1 MIKKKIITSSLN
13 FYGKRNHKFISCR
26 LGPDVNPALIFWTCF
41 ILTFDGE
48 NGRMTTKSMQS
59 SQTENFDDSD
69 YFLEDFRPAR
79 IIFPLMS
86 LCSGKW
92 WFWFFDDF
100 PNISPAFCWKKW
112 TSICSKYDH
121 FVRVTKNI
129 ATHRKNVVTRGS
141 QVVIRRAKNVV
152 RCFRRAHIIGWGRKN
167 QCHIL
172 CQSSNLILSIRIA
185 TTYTMTMSRKL

>member
-1 MIKKKIITSSLN
+1 MW
-13 FYGKRNHKFISCR
+13 Y
-26 LGPDVNPALIFWTCF
+26 PALIFWTCF

-48 NGRMTTKSMQS
+48 NGSQTTKSTQS

-79 IIFPLMS
+79 IIFSLMS

-100 PNISPAFCWKKW
+100 PNMSPAFCWKNW
-112 TSICSKYDH
+112 TSICSTYGH

-129 ATHRKNVVTRGS
+129 VTHRKNVVTRRS
-141 QVVIRRAKNVV
+141 QVVICRANNVV
-152 RCFRRAHIIGWGRKN
+152 RFSSLSLHDRLRQKRINATFCAKVATLFYQSGWQLHTR
-167 QCHIL
+167 
-172 CQSSNLILSIRIA
+172 
-185 TTYTMTMSRKL
+185 